1 MNARGRTLVG
11 PLRAWR
17 RRADRKAAA
26 EREQERQRVESIL
39 SDADVRDALRELL
52 QLLDENDMT
61 LGCVRGM
68 DWSSPEQIRGLTA
81 ILRGAE
87 RQMRYEEET

>member
-1 MNARGRTLVG
+1 MNWWSRVV

-39 SDADVRDALRELL
+39 GDADVREALRELL
-52 QLLDENDMT
+52 QLLDENEMT
-61 LGCVRGM
+61 LGCVRGGM
-68 DWSSPEQIRGLTA
+68 DWSSPEQIRGLTE
-81 ILRGAE
+81 ILRDAE
-87 RQMRYEEET
+87 RTMRYEEET